1 MRRLLRPEMK
11 IDAGEII
18 ILVLIIV
25 LSSGIF
31 GYSLNRNNN
40 QDVVIMDLAVKVDQT
55 RTEQVQAQ
63 HESTKM
69 LQQIDQQVQE
79 LNRIV
84 NTWRDGMPN

>member
-63 HESTKM
+63 RDAAKM